1 MSIPFG
7 PRLIGETEKTLNALL
22 RQFLDDTGLTE
33 PQWVTLQLAA
43 ELDGSVDAAGLAA
56 ATTDRAHFSD
66 ADAIVASLTE
76 RALLGSGR
84 PSSAGLELIDRVR
97 ARVRAGAGEIWQGLP
112 ADDVAVAGRVLN
124 EVVRRARAV
133 LAARNVRPNLHST
146 GADTHDR
153 HLAQGVTRTDLQTI
167 ADRAEIEAL
176 QTEFTDATMMKDID
190 RAMALYTEDAV
201 YAIPAVNIEFSGWE
215 AIRAGNEQLDKDW
228 EFFVQNTHPG
238 AIQIDGDTATG
249 RALIFELGRQRDG
262 RSVLN
267 YAIFHDAYR
276 RTPQGWKFTKR
287 VYEVRYFDPTP
298 LTGSPEV
305 DWNTDYQPA
314 QSGRTT

>member
-56 ATTDRAHFSD
+56 ATTDRAHFRDSHV
-66 ADAIVASLTE
+66 IVALLTE
-76 RALLGSGR
+76 RALLESGR

-97 ARVRAGAGEIWQGLP
+97 ARVRAGTGEIWQGLP
-112 ADDVAVAGRVLN
+112 GDDVAGRVLN

-133 LAARNVRPNLHST
+133 LAARKALPNIQSAPT
-146 GADTHDR
+146 DPTDR
-153 HLAQGVTRTDLQTI
+153 GPAKGVTMTDLQTI
-167 ADRAEIEAL
+167 ADRAEIQAL
-176 QTEFTDATMMKDID
+176 QAEFTDATMMKDID
-190 RAMALYTEDAV
+190 RVMALYTEDAV

-215 AIRAGNEQLDKDW
+215 AIRAGNEQLDKGW

-276 RTPQGWKFTKR
+276 RTPAGWKFTKR
-287 VYEVRYFDPTP
+287 IYEVRYFDAQP

-305 DWNTDYQPA
+305 DWDTDYQPS
-314 QSGRTT
+314 QSDRSA